1 MEFLWNNSPVL
12 LRGDVSLSPRPISL
26 HQLQALMFY
35 DQIYNLI
42 EFLQLHITTN
52 VHDTLYFQTTAD
64 KLASPPDLP
73 SPALIYFTLHPPY
86 PLTDLLSIKFVSS

>member
-1 MEFLWNNSPVL
+1 MDFLWNRSLVL

-26 HQLQALMFY
+26 HQLQALMSY
-35 DQIYNLI
+35 DQIYSLF

-52 VHDTLYFQTTAD
+52 VHDTLYVPTTAD

-73 SPALIYFTLHPPY
+73 SPALIFLH
-86 PLTDLLSIKFVSS
+86 